1 MDFKTGQVSSL
12 QRVFLDGRCDL
23 TEHNC
28 DSVLKGERY
37 SYQIAYKSSEKF
49 FAEIVIDSPL
59 SQFITVRSVGNVPSE
74 LPVYESDCEFCERN
88 EPGLFPD
95 VLFPIENNRV
105 LIKRQNFY
113 ALWITVDLPKDTDAG
128 DYEIN
133 IKLKKDGETISE
145 NIFGLHVIN
154 AVLPEQKLIYTQW
167 FHSDSIA
174 NYYKIP
180 VFCEKFWTLVE
191 SFIKAAVHTG
201 VNMLLTPVFTP
212 PLDTEIGGE
221 RLTVQLVDVK
231 LENGKYSFG
240 FNRFIRWVRLAQK
253 CGIKYFEISHLFSQ
267 WGAKYTPKIM
277 AEVNGSQKRI
287 FGWETS
293 ADSIEYA
300 EFLSAFIP
308 QLIKVIRSLGIEK
321 STFFHI
327 SDEPNED
334 QIESYSRA
342 KRTVA
347 PLLEDFPIID
357 ALSDYSFYESGI
369 INNPIPCTND
379 IESFIEKGFP
389 HPWTYYCCGQG
400 GKLSNRFFGMPLS
413 TTRIIGFQLFKY
425 GIEGFLQWGFNF
437 YNSQYSLRSI
447 DPFAVTDADSAFPS
461 GDSFTVYPGKSVAIE
476 SVRSEVFFQ
485 ALQDMRALTLLC
497 DKIGKKRTIAAVE
510 ADFGI
515 ITFFDY
521 PRGTEKNVEFAKI
534 GQQLL
539 GQFTQIVIHLQF
551 FL

>member
-105 LIKRQNFY
+105 LIKRQNYY
-113 ALWITVDLPKDTDAG
+113 ALWITIDLPKDTDAG
-128 DYEIN
+128 DYEIK

-180 VFCEKFWTLVE
+180 VFCEKFWALVE

-240 FNRFIRWVRLAQK
+240 FDRFIRWVRLAQK

-267 WGAKYTPKIM
+267 WGAKYTPKIV

-308 QLIKVIRSLGIEK
+308 QLIKVIRSLGIEN

-334 QIESYSRA
+334 QIESYSRS
-342 KRTVA
+342 KSTVA

-461 GDSFTVYPGKSVAIE
+461 GDSFTVYPGKSGAIE

-497 DKIGKKRTIAAVE
+497 DRIGKKRTIAAVE

-521 PRGTEKNVEFAKI
+521 PRGTEKMLNLRKSVNNYLDNLHK
-534 GQQLL
+534 Q
-539 GQFTQIVIHLQF
+539 
-551 FL
+551 

>member
-28 DSVLKGERY
+28 GSVLKGERY
-37 SYQIAYKSSEKF
+37 SYQIVYKSSEKF

-105 LIKRQNFY
+105 LIKRQNYY
-113 ALWITVDLPKDTDAG
+113 ALWITVDLPKDMDAG
-128 DYEIN
+128 DYEIK
-133 IKLKKDGETISE
+133 IKLKKDSETISE

-180 VFCEKFWTLVE
+180 VFCEKFWALVE

-240 FNRFIRWVRLAQK
+240 FDRFIRWVRLAQK

-267 WGAKYTPKIM
+267 WGAKYAPKIV

-334 QIESYSRA
+334 QIESYSMA
-342 KRTVA
+342 KSAVA

-461 GDSFTVYPGKSVAIE
+461 GDSFTVYPGKSGAIE

-497 DKIGKKRTIAAVE
+497 DRIGKKRTIAAVE

-521 PRGTEKNVEFAKI
+521 PRGTEKMLNLRKSVNNYLDNLHK
-534 GQQLL
+534 Q
-539 GQFTQIVIHLQF
+539 
-551 FL
+551 

>member
-59 SQFITVRSVGNVPSE
+59 SQFITVRSVGNVPSD

-128 DYEIN
+128 DYEIK

-180 VFCEKFWTLVE
+180 VFCEKFWALVE

-240 FNRFIRWVRLAQK
+240 FDRFIRWVRLAQK

-334 QIESYSRA
+334 QIESYSMA
-342 KRTVA
+342 KSTVA

-461 GDSFTVYPGKSVAIE
+461 GDSFTVYPGKSGAIE

-497 DKIGKKRTIAAVE
+497 DRIGKKRTIAAVE

-521 PRGTEKNVEFAKI
+521 PRGTEKMLNLRKSVNNYLDNLHK
-534 GQQLL
+534 Q
-539 GQFTQIVIHLQF
+539 
-551 FL
+551 

>member
-1 MDFKTGQVSSL
+1 MDFKTVQVSSL

-105 LIKRQNFY
+105 LIKRQNYY

-154 AVLPEQKLIYTQW
+154 AVLPEQKFIYTQW

-180 VFCEKFWTLVE
+180 VFCEKFWALVE

-240 FNRFIRWVRLAQK
+240 FDRFIRWVRLAQK

-334 QIESYSRA
+334 QIGSYSRS
-342 KRTVA
+342 KSTVA
-347 PLLEDFPIID
+347 PLLKDFPIID

-461 GDSFTVYPGKSVAIE
+461 GDSFTVYPGKSGAIE

-497 DKIGKKRTIAAVE
+497 DRIGKKRTIAAVE

-521 PRGTEKNVEFAKI
+521 PRGTEKMLNLRKSVNNYLDNLHK
-534 GQQLL
+534 Q
-539 GQFTQIVIHLQF
+539 
-551 FL
+551 